1 MSLQHA
7 IILSGLQELSN
18 ESDSGR
24 RCVVTFEA
32 NGDEHWLQCTPSRI
46 HMDWPFASSP
56 AESEKLK
63 MCFGHGIH
71 IESWEPDSQ
80 VTFVPL
86 SKDVAALVAG
96 IDSAFKDLYGLGT
109 DYVLTFKIE
118 NVANP

>member
-24 RCVVTFEA
+24 QCAVTFEA
-32 NGDEHWLQCTPSRI
+32 NGGEHWLQCTPLRI
-46 HMDWPFASSP
+46 HMDWPFTSSP
-56 AESEKLK
+56 VESEKLK
-63 MCFGHGIH
+63 MCFGHGIR

-86 SKDVAALVAG
+86 SKDVESLVAG
-96 IDSAFKDLYGLGT
+96 IENAFRDLYGLGAE
-109 DYVLTFKIE
+109 YQLTFKIE
-118 NVANP
+118 DID